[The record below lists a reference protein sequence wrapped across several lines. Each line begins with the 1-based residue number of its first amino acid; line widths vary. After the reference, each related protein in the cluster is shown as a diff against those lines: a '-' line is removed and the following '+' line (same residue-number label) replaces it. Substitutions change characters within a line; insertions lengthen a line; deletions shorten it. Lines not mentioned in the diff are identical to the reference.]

1 MTLYET
7 IFCRRSVRRY
17 LPEPLDAQTLDAI
30 LAYIRAIPQ
39 LPGQHAEFRL
49 IGPEE
54 MGMDQAPHYIVASC
68 PPSNE
73 AYANIGFVL
82 EKADLYIQSIGL
94 GSLWYGLRLP
104 RKAQENDAIVMQLGK
119 TKMPLRASDG
129 DFDRLPLAKI
139 ADADNAV
146 TRAARLAP
154 SAVNSQPWEIHFGDK
169 AVEICY
175 KGRGLMKTALEKKM
189 NKVDVGIV
197 TRFVAVALEHKG
209 KTVGDITMRTQG
221 RDFSVTAEYK

>member
-7 IFCRRSVRRY
+7 MFCRRSVRRY
-17 LPEPLDAQTLDAI
+17 LDEPLDGQTLDEI
-30 LAYIRAIPQ
+30 LAYIRAVPQ
-39 LPGQHAEFRL
+39 LPGQHAEFRI

-54 MGMDQAPHYIVASC
+54 MGMRQAPHYIVAAC
-68 PPSNE
+68 TPSNE

-94 GSLWYGLRLP
+94 GSLWYGMKLP
-104 RKAQENDAIVMQLGK
+104 QAAQENDAMVMQLGK
-119 TKMPLRASDG
+119 TAVPARRDG
-129 DFDRLPLAKI
+129 AEFDRLAVSKI

-146 TRAARLAP
+146 ARAARLAP

-189 NKVDVGIV
+189 NKVDIGIV
-197 TRFVAVALEHKG
+197 TRFVTLALEHEG
-209 KTVGDITMRTQG
+209 KTIGDISMRTQG
-221 RDFSVTAEYK
+221 RDFRVTVEYR